1 MHPCLP
7 TPATASLLQLVSHT
21 SARTRIMA
29 AAAAT
34 VSGAAAVAT
43 PLATLFQSPHV
54 VGVTWMLSSALLT
67 TYSTNHFLKYNA
79 QPPTLQGKAAQR
91 GSRSMGKSVA
101 ATSPTTATRLPR
113 VLATMSRPTLLTL
126 SRFGGSLL
134 LGLLA
139 HTDGAVVT
147 RLVETVAAARHFWL
161 PAFFLF
167 IANYANSISLDRI
180 GISLTYTSKCGIPLM
195 TVLLTLLSGHALPNP
210 LALLSLLP
218 IALGIAAASWNSPT
232 FEKYGFLAAL
242 VSTLAQ
248 SALNVSSKTAIT
260 KTGIRGPDAQR
271 AMVAVGLGLALCS
284 TALVMLFSSR
294 NDPADVEY
302 HPPLPPA
309 WLGSAAVVA
318 YHIEYVLSFM
328 FVRLVAPIT
337 YGTCDAMRRL
347 SIILS
352 GRVMFGGAPLTRINL
367 FGIGLA
373 LLGALSYSITSTLAL

>member
-1 MHPCLP
+1 
-7 TPATASLLQLVSHT
+7 
-21 SARTRIMA
+21 
-29 AAAAT
+29 
-34 VSGAAAVAT
+34 
-43 PLATLFQSPHV
+43 
-54 VGVTWMLSSALLT
+54 
-67 TYSTNHFLKYNA
+67 
-79 QPPTLQGKAAQR
+79 
-91 GSRSMGKSVA
+91 
-101 ATSPTTATRLPR
+101 
-113 VLATMSRPTLLTL
+113 MSRPTLLTL

-134 LGLLA
+134 LGLVA
-139 HTDGAVVT
+139 HTDGAVAA
-147 RLVETVAAARHFWL
+147 RWVATLSAARHFAL
-161 PAFFLF
+161 PALFLF

-180 GISLTYTSKCGIPLM
+180 GISLTYTSKCAIPLM
-195 TVLLTLLSGHALPNP
+195 TVLLTILSGHALPNP

-242 VSTLAQ
+242 TSTLAQ

-271 AMVAVGLGLALCS
+271 AMVAVGLVLALSS
-284 TALVMLFSSR
+284 TSLVTLFSSR
-294 NDPADVEY
+294 KDPVDAMDEE
-302 HPPLPPA
+302 HPPQPPL